1 MADTVGRQH
10 WSSKH
15 RSVPRLLQLQLSLR
29 LSEASKRR
37 RSRSLFRTL
46 PSQGH
51 VCVVTSL
58 QTRPRQSLSVV
69 SRFLGLWANSLSSS
83 KYCCCC
89 CCCCCVLPHSP
100 VNSRRQI
107 SSSMRKDVLVKSFP
121 AFSITRFAVP
131 VRNSRGI
138 IENISA
144 SHFFGFF
151 PASNKLIVLK
161 QCLFSPVWALI
172 FLIISLQATHENLTQ
187 I

>member
-1 MADTVGRQH
+1 M
-10 WSSKH
+10 
-15 RSVPRLLQLQLSLR
+15 
-29 LSEASKRR
+29 
-37 RSRSLFRTL
+37 
-46 PSQGH
+46 
-51 VCVVTSL
+51 CVVTSL

-69 SRFLGLWANSLSSS
+69 SRLLGLWANSLSSS
-83 KYCCCC
+83 KCCCCCCYCCCC

-151 PASNKLIVLK
+151 PTSNKLIVLK
-161 QCLFSPVWALI
+161 QCLLSPVWALI